1 MLAREI
7 PRERLKFSRIRED
20 GEQIDGFARRNV
32 AILQCYICEIL
43 QGVRGR
49 L

>member
-20 GEQIDGFARRNV
+20 EEQIDGFARRNV
-32 AILQCYICEIL
+32 AILHVIFVKFCRE
-43 QGVRGR
+43 
-49 L
+49 